1 MKKRITI
8 GTAVAVA
15 LLTAILTFQITYV
28 LTLGYAQ
35 DKYSVR
41 GVSDS
46 EFINKAVNKL
56 TEIDTIYRNN
66 YIGEIDDEKLL
77 ENILKG
83 YVYGT
88 GDVYGY
94 YFTQDEFAEY
104 NADINGQGV
113 GIGVSVIENAELK
126 CIEIINVYPD
136 SPALEAGLEPGDL
149 VVYVGED
156 KTAVSEVGYEAAIN
170 MIRGDEGTEAVI
182 HVKKSDS
189 EDVKEYRIKRAKI
202 TEMSVMARVST
213 LDEKVGIIKVTSFNT
228 TTADEFKDAMQTLI
242 NKGCEKFVFDMR
254 NNPGGLLD
262 SVANTLDYLLP
273 EGPIIRVFDANGDE
287 VTTERK
293 MSDAECVNYPMAVI
307 VNNGTASAAEL
318 FTSALMDYKKATVVG
333 EITYGK
339 GSMQT
344 TLPLTDGEALKI
356 TYRLYKPPYS
366 EGYDGEGIT
375 PDVVV
380 SLSKEAANKNIF
392 KLTDEEDDQLLAAIA
407 SFKE

>member
-66 YIGEIDDEKLL
+66 YIGKIDDEKLL
-77 ENILKG
+77 NSILKG

-88 GDVYGY
+88 GDLYGN
-94 YFTQDEFAEY
+94 YFTREELAEY

-149 VVYVGED
+149 VVYVGDD

-182 HVKKSDS
+182 HVKKTDS
-189 EDVKEYRIKRAKI
+189 EEVKEYRIKRAKI
-202 TEMSVMARVST
+202 TEMNVLPRVST
-213 LDEKVGIIKVTSFNT
+213 LDKTVGIIKVTSFNT
-228 TTADEFKDAMQTLI
+228 TTAEQFKKAVEELI
-242 NKGCEKFVFDMR
+242 GKGCDKFVFDMR
-254 NNPGGLLD
+254 GNPGGELNA
-262 SVANTLDYLLP
+262 VVNTLDYLLP
-273 EGPIIRVFDANGDE
+273 EGPVIRIFDANGKQVDE
-287 VTTERK
+287 K
-293 MSDAECVNYPMAVI
+293 KSNAECINYPMSVI
-307 VNNGTASAAEL
+307 VNGGTASAAEL
-318 FTSALMDYKKATVVG
+318 FTSALMDYNKATVVG

-366 EGYDGEGIT
+366 EGYDGVGIT

-380 SLSKEAANKNIF
+380 SLSEEAAKKNIF

-407 SFKE
+407 SFKK